1 MFALPGSSRSP
12 PGRGVWGEEDGDART
27 RREDR
32 KEGTLVEEV
41 REKRTAARGRRDYC
55 EEGRRW
61 EDCVHIHVN
70 GPAQCCDVMMSQ
82 VGER

>member
-1 MFALPGSSRSP
+1 MKAKKPAYNVRSAWVIEES

-32 KEGTLVEEV
+32 KEGTLEEEI
-41 REKRTAARGRRDYC
+41 REKRTAARGHRDYR

-70 GPAQCCDVMMSQ
+70 GPAHVVM
-82 VGER
+82 